1 MNNSIKIASWNV
13 NSLKVRI
20 DQVLDFINTANI
32 DILALQETKTT
43 DENFPLNAFTDIG
56 LNVSFIGQKTY
67 NGVAIISKL
76 PQHQVLTN
84 IEFFNDPQ
92 KRIIAATIGNIRVI
106 NLYVPNGNMVDSEK
120 YLYKLDWLNNIT
132 KFIEQELRQF
142 PNLAIVGDF
151 NIAPE
156 DIDVHDINEW
166 IGCVHVS
173 PKERLALQNIL
184 DKGVHDS
191 FRKFIQAEKQ
201 YSWWDYRAQ
210 CFRRN
215 RGLRIDLILL
225 NRQLLNAC
233 TESTIYK
240 DIRKHEH
247 PSDHAP
253 VVATINLV
261 PTTI

>member
-20 DQVLDFINTANI
+20 EQVLDFINTADI
-32 DILALQETKTT
+32 DILALQETKST
-43 DENFPLNAFTDIG
+43 DENFPLSAFKDIG

-67 NGVAIISKL
+67 NGVAIISKQ
-76 PQHQVLTN
+76 PQHQVLTKL
-84 IEFFNDPQ
+84 EFFNDPQ
-92 KRIIAATIGNIRVI
+92 KRIIAATIGDIRVI
-106 NLYVPNGNMVDSEK
+106 NLYVPNGSSVDSDK
-120 YLYKLDWLNNIT
+120 YLYKLDWLSHVT
-132 KFIEQELRQF
+132 KFIEQEQKQF

-156 DIDVHDINEW
+156 DIDVHDTNEW
-166 IGCVHVS
+166 IGCIHVS
-173 PKERLALQNIL
+173 PKERLALKNIL
-184 DKGVHDS
+184 DKGLHDS
-191 FRKFIQAEKQ
+191 FRKFTQSEKQ

-210 CFRRN
+210 SFRRN

-225 NRQLLNAC
+225 SNQLLNTC

-253 VVATINLV
+253 VVATIA
-261 PTTI
+261 I